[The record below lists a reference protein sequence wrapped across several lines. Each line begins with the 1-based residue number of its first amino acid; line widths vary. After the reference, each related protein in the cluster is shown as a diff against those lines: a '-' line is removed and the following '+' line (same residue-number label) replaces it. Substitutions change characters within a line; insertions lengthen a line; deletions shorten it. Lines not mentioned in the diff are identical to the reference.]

1 MEMNET
7 LISTLTDKIEDLTA
21 EVNFQKS
28 KRKDLELAN
37 EALLNLNVGL
47 QEKLDKI
54 HNKLVDIFEII

>member
-1 MEMNET
+1 MNET

-28 KRKDLELAN
+28 KRQDLELAN

-54 HNKLVDIFEII
+54 HNKLIDMFEII